1 MNTLHKSLMPA
12 LENFDC
18 EEMWSCRRIFWASTP
33 QQEKCKVL
41 LLSMIVAGMQYAIM
55 NCHGLQKNVR
65 LDRNGRTQPYT
76 H

>member
-1 MNTLHKSLMPA
+1 MNTLHKSVMPA

-18 EEMWSCRRIFWASTP
+18 VEMWSYRRTFWASTP

-41 LLSMIVAGMQYAIM
+41 LLSTIVAEMQYVIM
-55 NCHGLQKNVR
+55 NCHGLHKNVR
-65 LDRNGRTQPYT
+65 LDRNGRTQRYT

>member
-1 MNTLHKSLMPA
+1 MPV
-12 LENFDC
+12 LESFDC
-18 EEMWSCRRIFWASTP
+18 EEMWSYRRTFWVSTP

-41 LLSMIVAGMQYAIM
+41 LLSTIVAEMQYAIM
-55 NCHGLQKNVR
+55 NCHGLQKNVQ